1 MSRLFWEK
9 CKKQISKS
17 KDTYYE
23 YLIHFQIEFAK
34 KESCFN
40 KVWQGLHVRAL
51 PV

>member
-9 CKKQISKS
+9 CEKQISKS

-23 YLIHFQIEFAK
+23 YLIHFEIKISK
-34 KESCFN
+34 KEN
-40 KVWQGLHVRAL
+40 YLNELWRELHVRAL